1 MKKITLLICAFICVL
16 SPLFGQE
23 YDVYAEEE
31 ESAANQ
37 RKTTQITKRDKNEV
51 GVMFKSNERSF
62 KVFNG
67 DKEMSKAE
75 LEYVM
80 MRDCPLAYDE
90 YKSASR
96 KRTASWVF
104 GGVAAG
110 FALTSFCLALNSTE
124 SASDSDVNSSA
135 YWVTLGAGVACIVP
149 SIVLTYSSKRQT
161 KRAVELFNECKKTSA
176 VEFQLKLGGGGAGL
190 SMAF

>member
-1 MKKITLLICAFICVL
+1 MKRITLLICAFICVL
-16 SPLFGQE
+16 SHSFGQE

-31 ESAANQ
+31 ESVANQ
-37 RKTTQITKRDKNEV
+37 RKTTQIKKRGKNEV

-67 DKEMSKAE
+67 DKEMSKSE

-80 MRDCPLAYDE
+80 MRDCPVAYDE
-90 YKSASR
+90 YKSAGM

-110 FALTSFCLALNSTE
+110 CALTSFCLSLNRTE
-124 SASDSDVNSSA
+124 SESDSDFNSSA
-135 YWVTLGAGVACIVP
+135 SWVMLGAGVACLVP

-161 KRAVELFNECKKTSA
+161 KRAVELFNECKKTSS